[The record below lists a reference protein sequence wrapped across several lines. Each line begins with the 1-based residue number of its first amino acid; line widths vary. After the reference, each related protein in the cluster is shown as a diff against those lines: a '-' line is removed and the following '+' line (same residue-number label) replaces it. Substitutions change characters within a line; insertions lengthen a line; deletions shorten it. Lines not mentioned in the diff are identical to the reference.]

1 MSHEI
6 SRMYASPDT
15 ARKAADELKEEGFGD
30 VFVVTPPASGD
41 TPASAIAAQIAQG
54 RVLLAD
60 ARIYAKGVAA
70 GGSLVTVHAPFGSG
84 MLATS
89 ILESHGPIASGMPEP
104 EPETIWDEATPL
116 SSAMMIPVL
125 LPDAT
130 PMSKVIGFS
139 PLMSNDCGASEAIG
153 LPLLTDGKAPEGRWG
168 MPFLINNPAPLSS
181 LVGLPLLKPFRPMGW

>member
-70 GGSLVTVHAPFGSG
+70 GGVDDRGGHQ
-84 MLATS
+84 
-89 ILESHGPIASGMPEP
+89 
-104 EPETIWDEATPL
+104 
-116 SSAMMIPVL
+116 
-125 LPDAT
+125 
-130 PMSKVIGFS
+130 
-139 PLMSNDCGASEAIG
+139 
-153 LPLLTDGKAPEGRWG
+153 
-168 MPFLINNPAPLSS
+168 
-181 LVGLPLLKPFRPMGW
+181 LVGDKGHKT